1 MAFRAPYDLQ
11 AASSIS
17 LGTSGL
23 MLIVATGAAAAFR
36 FFGAARFFAFF
47 VRFVFAGE
55 RFVAAAL
62 RLVLVLRPLLFA
74 DVFFVDF
81 FFALRAIPV
90 SFNQPRVGS
99 STRGVNG
106 QFTRTFQIHARSRAL
121 KQ

>member
-1 MAFRAPYDLQ
+1 M
-11 AASSIS
+11 S

-47 VRFVFAGE
+47 VRRVFAGQ
-55 RFVAAAL
+55 RFAAAAL

-81 FFALRAIPV
+81 FFALRAIQ
-90 SFNQPRVGS
+90 SLLQS
-99 STRGVNG
+99 ATRRKFRAWRQRAIYANVPNSCA
-106 QFTRTFQIHARSRAL
+106 FTRAEAMML
-121 KQ
+121 DL